1 LDDCPIPEHDR
12 EVVFYVADLDDR
24 LSVTLPDA
32 LRQQFADVE
41 RRLWRVETTVA
52 VCAVAGGLMLSLL
65 AVFVSDRL
73 WETPRWLRL
82 TLLLLGLAGAALAG
96 LEWARRWLWRRRDL
110 KALANLVQKKY
121 RRLGD
126 RLLGIVELA
135 NEERHF
141 SNFSPALYHAAI
153 HQVAEEARNYD
164 FGQSV
169 SAARARK
176 TAFLTVALAA
186 CLAMVFAVL
195 PRPGWNAFLR
205 WGAPMAGIP
214 RYTLVDLEG
223 LPSRLI
229 VARGE
234 GFDVSGAVHYRSFWK
249 PSRVFALWAQQPRV
263 EGEAQAGAIH
273 VHVPGQVEDG
283 VLRIQLGDAH
293 AEIKVSPVY
302 RPSLEQLAAD
312 VTLPDYL
319 RYPDQTNVLQNGALL
334 MVEGS
339 RVAFR
344 GKVSRV
350 LSAAVM
356 QTGENKS
363 APLTIAGG
371 SFSSDSTEP
380 GGAEE
385 IDFNWRDILGLSN
398 AAPLR
403 LSIRTEPD
411 APPTPEILELPREV
425 AVLASDVLHIRTQAR
440 DDFGVRDFG
449 LVWET
454 TADSPRT
461 DTATTE
467 IKTQTPSP
475 RIKTAEKAF
484 LWSPA
489 LFRVPADSTV
499 ELQAYARDYYP
510 GRERSLTPIY
520 RIHVLTQEEHA
531 ELVRE
536 QLEAVMAQ
544 VEEVTRLQEN
554 IVAGLGEVKDAT
566 NMPEAQKSARLGQT
580 KDDQLENAAHLDEL
594 SKQGER
600 AVREA
605 MKNPLF
611 NEETIRQWSQSMQQW
626 RQLSGDKMQEAAKS
640 MQAARQSS
648 QPQSKEMADATEKA
662 QDILKE
668 LEKMESKANQH
679 MDDLQALTLSQRL
692 RKVGAQ
698 EKDIGGSLVSTAP
711 DTVGLL
717 PRELP
722 EKFKNIEGDL
732 TRNQA
737 AERKE
742 TETLQGEISRFF
754 ERTQKPDYGQVSQE
768 MKTSRATDELDRVG
782 GLIGNNIGIEAS
794 EDLGQWSDR
803 FQKWSEKLE
812 PKSGDKSQG
821 SGSSGSQKKD
831 DLTEQLIAL
840 LRLRESE
847 MNLRDQTSLLDQD
860 KAQTGTYPKRAV
872 ALSENQQTIAGTLD
886 GIHKRTALKQLDPA
900 FSQASEAMSQVTTI
914 LRQPQTGKPADDAE
928 MTTIETISDLVNLI
942 NEQAQRPN
950 PQQSQSPADSKSDEE
965 MQFLLQM
972 MRNSANAKA
981 MAAKPATG
989 LNRAGGATGRAGG
1002 PLGGKAAGKGAGAR
1016 DVRKAGGAT
1025 EEPPAEF
1032 REALENYY
1040 HGIDQSR

>member
-1 LDDCPIPEHDR
+1 M
-12 EVVFYVADLDDR
+12 ADLDDR

-65 AVFVSDRL
+65 AMFVSDRL
-73 WETPRWLRL
+73 WETPGWLRL
-82 TLLLLGLAGAALAG
+82 TLLLCGLAVATLAG
-96 LEWARRWLWRRRDL
+96 LEWSRRWVWRRRDL
-110 KALANLVQKKY
+110 KALADLVQKKY

-141 SNFSPALYHAAI
+141 ANFSPALYHAAI

-164 FGQSV
+164 FRQSV
-169 SAARARK
+169 STARARK
-176 TAFLTVALAA
+176 AAFLTVALAA
-186 CLAMVFAVL
+186 CLAVVFAVL

-205 WGAPMAGIP
+205 WAAPLAGIP
-214 RYTLVDLEG
+214 RYTLVRLEG
-223 LPSRLI
+223 LPSQLI
-229 VARGE
+229 VAHGE
-234 GFDVSGAVHYRSFWK
+234 GFDVSGSVQYRSFWK
-249 PSRVFALWAQQPRV
+249 PSRVFARWERLPRV
-263 EGEAQAGAIH
+263 EGEAQAGVIH
-273 VHVPGQVEDG
+273 VRVPGQVEEG
-283 VLRIQLGDAH
+283 VLRIELGDAR
-293 AEIKVSPVY
+293 AEIKVSPVH
-302 RPSLEQLAAD
+302 RPSLEQLAAE
-312 VTLPDYL
+312 VKLPDYL
-319 RYPDQTNVLQNGALL
+319 RYPDQIKVLQNGALL

-344 GKVSRV
+344 GKVSRA

-356 QTGENKS
+356 QTGENKP
-363 APLTIAGG
+363 APLKIAGG
-371 SFSSDSTEP
+371 DFSSDSTEP
-380 GGAEE
+380 DGAEE
-385 IDFNWRDILGLSN
+385 IDFNWRDNLGLSN

-403 LSIRTEPD
+403 LSLRTQPD
-411 APPTPEILELPREV
+411 APPMPEILELPRDV
-425 AVLASDVLHIRTQAR
+425 AVLATDVLHIPTQAR

-449 LVWET
+449 LMWET

-461 DTATTE
+461 DVATTE
-467 IKTQTPSP
+467 VKTQTPSP
-475 RIKTAEKAF
+475 RVKTAEKVF

-489 LFRVPADSTV
+489 LFRIPADSTV
-499 ELQAYARDYYP
+499 ELQAYARDFYP
-510 GRERSLTPIY
+510 DRERSLTPIY
-520 RIHVLTQEEHA
+520 RIHVLSQEEHA

-544 VEEVTRLQEN
+544 VEEVTRLQEK
-554 IVAGLGEVKDAT
+554 IVAGLGEVKDAEK
-566 NMPEAQKSARLGQT
+566 MPEAQKSAQLGQT
-580 KDDQLENAAHLDEL
+580 KEDQLENAAHLDEL
-594 SKQGER
+594 SKEGER

-626 RQLSGDKMQEAAKS
+626 RQLSGDKMQQAAKS
-640 MQAARQSS
+640 MQAARQTS
-648 QPQSKEMADATEKA
+648 QPQSKEMADAMQKA
-662 QDILKE
+662 QDILNE
-668 LEKMESKANQH
+668 LEKMESKANEH

-698 EKDIGGSLVSTAP
+698 EKDIGGSLVSSAP
-711 DTVGLL
+711 DTIGLL
-717 PRELP
+717 PRDLP
-722 EKFKNIEGDL
+722 EKFKIIESDL

-737 AERKE
+737 AEQKE

-754 ERTQKPDYGQVSQE
+754 ERTQKADYGQVSQE
-768 MKTSRATDELDRVG
+768 MKTLRATDELDRLG
-782 GLIGNNIGIEAS
+782 GLIVNNIGIEAS
-794 EDLGQWSDR
+794 EDLGHWSDR
-803 FQKWSEKLE
+803 FQEWSEKLE
-812 PKSGDKSQG
+812 PKSGDKGQG
-821 SGSSGSQKKD
+821 SGSGGSQKNN

-860 KAQTGTYPKRAV
+860 KSQTGTYPKRA
-872 ALSENQQTIAGTLD
+872 AGLSENQETLAGDLD

-900 FSQASEAMSQVTTI
+900 FSQASDAMNQVATI

-928 MTTIETISDLVNLI
+928 MTTIETLSDLVNLI
-942 NEQAQRPN
+942 NEQAQHPN
-950 PQQSQSPADSKSDEE
+950 SQPSQSPGDSKSDEE
-965 MQFLLQM
+965 MQFLMQM
-972 MRNSANAKA
+972 MRNSANARA

-989 LNRAGGATGRAGG
+989 LNRAGGATDRAGG
-1002 PLGGKAAGKGAGAR
+1002 RPGGNAAGRGAGAR
-1016 DVRKAGGAT
+1016 DVRKAGGVM